1 MESGLVR
8 LPLEIHK
15 NPRIHLIENLGFAVS
30 AGSVCVMLE
39 LSVKCVFG
47 GGQLWSQLGRA
58 TP

>member
-47 GGQLWSQLGRA
+47 GGQL
-58 TP
+58 